1 MALLSSPLLLRTHAI
16 ILFTLAYYL
25 LTAPSTL
32 LSSPAL
38 TLLGESMRLPPAHFQ
53 PISSSNISP
62 TPLATAAST
71 ELLALLALVLAV
83 AATTQLLFAGS
94 LGVPVTLSFTTS
106 QASRSGS
113 GGNEA
118 WKNQLPSLAGA
129 GGAKVSRARRGED
142 LAVLS
147 AAQNTHM
154 GLAFVRVL
162 VEGVLVAWIY
172 VAFGRRSNTTG
183 GSDNLGGLGLAQG
196 VGAALG
202 NQVVF
207 TAALG
212 DMLFWG
218 YLWTVVREERREV
231 FRGVEKWRAEEAERD
246 E

>member
-1 MALLSSPLLLRTHAI
+1 MALLSSPLLLRTHA
-16 ILFTLAYYL
+16 LVTLTLAYYL

-53 PISSSNISP
+53 PI
-62 TPLATAAST
+62 AST
-71 ELLALLALVLAV
+71 ITTPSIATHELLAVLALALGAV
-83 AATTQLLFAGS
+83 ATTQLLFAGS
-94 LGVPVTLSFTTS
+94 LGVPVTLTFTQKS
-106 QASRSGS
+106 PAS
-113 GGNEA
+113 GGGGEA
-118 WKNQLPSLAGA
+118 WKNQLPSLAA
-129 GGAKVSRARRGED
+129 GGNAGAVSRARRGED

-162 VEGVLVAWIY
+162 VQGALVAWIY
-172 VAFGRRSNTTG
+172 VAHGRRGDVG
-183 GSDNLGGLGLAQG
+183 GRPSWLADGGDVGG

-207 TAALG
+207 TVALG

-218 YLWTVVREERREV
+218 YLWTVIREERREV
-231 FRGVEKWRAEEAERD
+231 FKGVEKWRAEEAERD